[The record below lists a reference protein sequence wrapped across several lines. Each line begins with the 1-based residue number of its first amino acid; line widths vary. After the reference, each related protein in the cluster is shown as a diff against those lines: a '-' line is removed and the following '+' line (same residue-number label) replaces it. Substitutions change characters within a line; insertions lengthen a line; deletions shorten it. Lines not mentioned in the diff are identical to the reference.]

1 MIEFSSLFI
10 LGCIM
15 LYYGSE
21 FLINHSVSI
30 SQRFGVMPIVI
41 GATVIAFGT
50 SLPEL
55 LVSIYSV
62 VFIDNSSET
71 SGIIIGNILGS
82 NIANVSLVLGYCGF
96 MYSII
101 LNEKLLDDIL
111 FPFILG
117 LYTLIC
123 LYFDITINYIHGI
136 ALFCSLL
143 VYIYMLIKDNKIDV
157 VDAENEFNSKLYWDI
172 LVIIISIMIL
182 FLGSHLVVDNA
193 TKIAKF
199 FGINT
204 LTIGV
209 TIIALGTSL
218 PELFTGVIAIKKKQY
233 NLLIGNIVGSNILN
247 IVFVLGFS
255 SIITDIKP
263 MIGPNKLLYISI
275 ALIISHLIL
284 ISAYLYNKS
293 VSKFVGFLLLSL
305 YLFFLYNIFSL

>member
-1 MIEFSSLFI
+1 MTFYSILFI

-15 LYYGSE
+15 LYYGAE
-21 FLINHSVSI
+21 FLINHSVTI
-30 SQRFGVMPIVI
+30 SRRFGILPIVI

-55 LVSIYSV
+55 LVSIYSI
-62 VFIDNSSET
+62 VFIGNSNAT

-82 NIANVSLVLGYCGF
+82 NIANVSLVIGYCAF
-96 MYSII
+96 VYSII
-101 LNEKLLDDIL
+101 LSKNLLDDIL

-117 LYTLIC
+117 LYTIIC
-123 LYFDITINYIHGI
+123 LYFEITINYVHGI
-136 ALFCSLL
+136 ILLCSL
-143 VYIYMLIKDNKIDV
+143 VMYIYLLIKDNKID
-157 VDAENEFNSKLYWDI
+157 NEGIEDDLNSELSWNI
-172 LVIIISIMIL
+172 LVIIISIMVL
-182 FLGSHLVVDNA
+182 LLGSHLVVDNA
-193 TKIAKF
+193 TKIATF
-199 FGINT
+199 FKINT

-255 SIITDIKP
+255 SIIMDIQP
-263 MIGPNKLLYISI
+263 MIESNKLLYISI

-284 ISAYLYNKS
+284 ILAYLYNRS
-293 VSKFVGFLLLSL
+293 VSKFTGFILLLI
-305 YLFFLYNIFSL
+305 YLIFLYKIF

>member
-1 MIEFSSLFI
+1 MIIFSTLFI

-30 SQRFGVMPIVI
+30 SQRFRVRPIVI

-55 LVSIYSV
+55 LVSMYSI

-71 SGIIIGNILGS
+71 SGIIIGNVLGS
-82 NIANVSLVLGYCGF
+82 NIANISLVLGYCGF

-101 LNEKLLDDIL
+101 LNKNLLDDIL

-117 LYTLIC
+117 LYAVIC
-123 LYFDITINYIHGI
+123 LYFNITINYVHGI
-136 ALFCSLL
+136 ILLCSLL
-143 VYIYMLIKDNKIDV
+143 IYIYLLIKDNKID
-157 VDAENEFNSKLYWDI
+157 DKDIKDNLNSKLSWNI
-172 LVIIISIMIL
+172 LVIIISIIIL
-182 FLGSHLVVDNA
+182 LLGSHLVVDNA
-193 TKIAKF
+193 TKIANF
-199 FGINT
+199 FKINT
-204 LTIGV
+204 LTIGI

-263 MIGPNKLLYISI
+263 MIEVNKLLYISI
-275 ALIISHLIL
+275 ALIVSHLIL
-284 ISAYLYNKS
+284 ILAYLYNRS
-293 VSKFVGFLLLSL
+293 ISRFTGFILLLL
-305 YLFFLYNIFSL
+305 YLIFLYIIF

>member
-1 MIEFSSLFI
+1 MTFYSILFI

-15 LYYGSE
+15 LYYGAE
-21 FLINHSVSI
+21 FLINHSISI
-30 SQRFGVMPIVI
+30 SRRFGVLPIVI

-55 LVSIYSV
+55 LVSIYSI
-62 VFIDNSSET
+62 VFIDNSNAT

-82 NIANVSLVLGYCGF
+82 NIANVSLVIGYCAF
-96 MYSII
+96 VYSII
-101 LNEKLLDDIL
+101 LSKNLLDDIL

-123 LYFDITINYIHGI
+123 LYFEITINYLHGI
-136 ALFCSLL
+136 ILLCSL
-143 VYIYMLIKDNKIDV
+143 VMYIYLLIKDNKID
-157 VDAENEFNSKLYWDI
+157 DEDIEDDLNSELSWNI
-172 LVIIISIMIL
+172 LVIIISIIIL
-182 FLGSHLVVDNA
+182 LLGSHLVVDNA
-193 TKIAKF
+193 TKIANF
-199 FGINT
+199 FKINT
-204 LTIGV
+204 LTIGI

-255 SIITDIKP
+255 AIITDIKP
-263 MIGPNKLLYISI
+263 MIEANKLLYISI

-284 ISAYLYNKS
+284 ILAYLYNRT
-293 VSKFVGFLLLSL
+293 VSKFIGFILLLL
-305 YLFFLYNIFSL
+305 YLIFLYIIF

>member
-1 MIEFSSLFI
+1 MIIFSALFI

-21 FLINHSVSI
+21 FLINHSVNV

-50 SLPEL
+50 SLPEF
-55 LVSIYSV
+55 LVSIYS
-62 VFIDNSSET
+62 IISISNGSET

-117 LYTLIC
+117 LYTLSC
-123 LYFDITINYIHGI
+123 LYFGITINYIHGI
-136 ALFCSLL
+136 ILLFSLL
-143 VYIYMLIKDNKIDV
+143 VYIYMLINDNKIDEE
-157 VDAENEFNSKLYWDI
+157 DTESQISSTLSWSI
-172 LVIIISIMIL
+172 LVITISIVVL
-182 FLGSHLVVDNA
+182 LLGSRLVVTNA
-193 TKIAKF
+193 IEIAQF
-199 FGINT
+199 FNINT
-204 LTIGV
+204 LTVGV

-255 SIITDIKP
+255 SIISDIKP
-263 MIGPNKLLYISI
+263 TIEPNKLLYISI

-293 VSKFVGFLLLSL
+293 VSKFAGFLLLSL
-305 YLFFLYNIFSL
+305 YVFFLYKIF

>member
-1 MIEFSSLFI
+1 MILYSILFI

-30 SQRFGVMPIVI
+30 SQRFGVLPIVI

-55 LVSIYSV
+55 LVSMYSII
-62 VFIDNSSET
+62 FIESSDAT

-82 NIANVSLVLGYCGF
+82 NIANVSLVIGYCGF
-96 MYSII
+96 IYSII
-101 LNEKLLDDIL
+101 LNHNLLDDIL

-123 LYFDITINYIHGI
+123 LYFDITINYVHGI
-136 ALFCSLL
+136 ILLSSLL
-143 VYIYMLIKDNKIDV
+143 VYIYLLIKNNKID
-157 VDAENEFNSKLYWDI
+157 DEDIEDDLNSKLSWNI

-182 FLGSHLVVDNA
+182 LLGSHLVVDNA
-193 TKIAKF
+193 TKIATF
-199 FGINT
+199 FKINT
-204 LTIGV
+204 LTIGI

-218 PELFTGVIAIKKKQY
+218 PELFTGIIAIKKKQY

-263 MIGPNKLLYISI
+263 MIEPNKLLYISI

-284 ISAYLYNKS
+284 ILAYLYNKS
-293 VSKFVGFLLLSL
+293 VSKFVGFILLLL
-305 YLFFLYNIFSL
+305 YLIFLYKIF

>member
-1 MIEFSSLFI
+1 MILYSILFI

-30 SQRFGVMPIVI
+30 SQRFGVLPIVI

-55 LVSIYSV
+55 LVSMYSII
-62 VFIDNSSET
+62 FIDSSDAT

-96 MYSII
+96 IYSII
-101 LNEKLLDDIL
+101 LNQNLLDDIL
-111 FPFILG
+111 FPFLLG

-123 LYFDITINYIHGI
+123 LHFNITINYVHGI
-136 ALFCSLL
+136 ILLCSLL
-143 VYIYMLIKDNKIDV
+143 VYIYLLIKNNKID
-157 VDAENEFNSKLYWDI
+157 DEDIEDDLNSKLSWNI

-182 FLGSHLVVDNA
+182 LLGSHLVVDNA
-193 TKIAKF
+193 TKIATF
-199 FGINT
+199 FKINT

-218 PELFTGVIAIKKKQY
+218 PELFTGIIAIKKKQY
-233 NLLIGNIVGSNILN
+233 NLLIGNIIGSNVLN

-263 MIGPNKLLYISI
+263 MIEPNKLLYISI

-284 ISAYLYNKS
+284 ILAYLYNKS
-293 VSKFVGFLLLSL
+293 GVR
-305 YLFFLYNIFSL
+305 

>member
-1 MIEFSSLFI
+1 MILYSILFI

-30 SQRFGVMPIVI
+30 SQRFGVLPIVI

-55 LVSIYSV
+55 LVSMYSII
-62 VFIDNSSET
+62 FIDSSNST
-71 SGIIIGNILGS
+71 SGIIMGNILGS

-101 LNEKLLDDIL
+101 LNKNLLDDIL
-111 FPFILG
+111 FPFVLG
-117 LYTLIC
+117 LYVLIC
-123 LYFDITINYIHGI
+123 LYFNITINYVHGI
-136 ALFCSLL
+136 ILLFSLL
-143 VYIYMLIKDNKIDV
+143 IYIYLLIKNNKID
-157 VDAENEFNSKLYWDI
+157 DEDIEDNLSSKLSWHI
-172 LVIIISIMIL
+172 LVIISSIMVL
-182 FLGSHLVVDNA
+182 VLGSHLVVDNA
-193 TKIAKF
+193 TKIAEF
-199 FGINT
+199 FKINT

-255 SIITDIKP
+255 SIIIDIKP
-263 MIGPNKLLYISI
+263 IIEPNKLLYISI

-284 ISAYLYNKS
+284 ILAYLYNS
-293 VSKFVGFLLLSL
+293 SISKFSGFILLLV
-305 YLFFLYNIFSL
+305 YLIFLYKIF